1 MGWIKKGEK
10 FLPEFLKAELT
21 KLYQKEKNGKA
32 KLRLLAAILRKEGK
46 SLDFISESVQ
56 TPKTTVHDWLKRLES
71 KGLDGLIDN
80 SRPGRPSWL
89 SQKQKEELEKVLSGS
104 PEEHGIPFKIWT
116 TSLVQYIIHELFN
129 VTYKPRN
136 VQKLVKKLGFVLKV
150 PRSRN
155 KRASTK
161 AQEEFKKK
169 LKLKY
174 GIMLN
179 LDLRSSFWMKR
190 TSE

>member
-1 MGWIKKGEK
+1 MSWIKKGEK
-10 FLPEFLKAELT
+10 FLPEFSKAELT
-21 KLYQKEKNGKA
+21 KLYQKEKNAKA
-32 KLRLLAAILRKEGK
+32 KLRLLATILRKEGK

-71 KGLDGLIDN
+71 EGLDGLIDN

-89 SQKQKEELEKVLSGS
+89 SQEQKEELEKMLSGS
-104 PEEHGIPFKIWT
+104 PEEQGIPFKIWT

-136 VQKLVKKLGFVLKV
+136 VQKLVKKLGFAIKV

-155 KRASTK
+155 KKASTK

-174 GIMLN
+174 GITLN
-179 LDLRSSFWMKR
+179 LDMRSSFWMKR

>member
-10 FLPEFLKAELT
+10 FLPEFSKAELT
-21 KLYQKEKNGKA
+21 RLYQKEKNAKA
-32 KLRLLAAILRKEGK
+32 KLRLLAAIFRKEGK
-46 SLDFISESVQ
+46 SLDAISESVQ

-71 KGLDGLIDN
+71 EGLDGLIDN

-89 SQKQKEELEKVLSGS
+89 SQEQKEELEKVLSGS
-104 PEEHGIPFKIWT
+104 PEKQGIPFKIWT

-155 KRASTK
+155 KKASTK
-161 AQEEFKKK
+161 TQEEFKKK

-190 TSE
+190 TSG

>member
-10 FLPEFLKAELT
+10 FLPEFSKAELT

-32 KLRLLAAILRKEGK
+32 KLRLLSAILRKEGK
-46 SLDFISESVQ
+46 SLDLISELVY
-56 TPKTTVHDWLKRLES
+56 TPKTTVHDWLIRLEN
-71 KGLDGLIDN
+71 KGLDGLVDDKQ
-80 SRPGRPSWL
+80 PGRPSLL
-89 SQKQKEELEKVLSGS
+89 SQEQKEELEKVLSGS
-104 PEEHGIPFKIWT
+104 PEKQDIPFKVWT
-116 TSLVQYIIHELFN
+116 TSLVQYVIYKLFN
-129 VTYKPRN
+129 VKYKTRN
-136 VQKLVKKLGFVLKV
+136 VGYVLKKLGFTLKV

-155 KRASTK
+155 KKASTK

-174 GIMLN
+174 GITLN

-190 TSE
+190 TSG